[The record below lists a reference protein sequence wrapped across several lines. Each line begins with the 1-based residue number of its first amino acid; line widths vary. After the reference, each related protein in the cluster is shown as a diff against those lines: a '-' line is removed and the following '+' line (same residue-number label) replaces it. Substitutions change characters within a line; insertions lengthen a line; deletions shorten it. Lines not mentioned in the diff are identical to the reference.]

1 VDARGDR
8 TRGSEPDHHP
18 RLTLRRRLIVFE
30 GPEGAG
36 KSTQLHRLARWLEQR
51 GAPVSVLREPGGTGL
66 GDGIRRILLDP
77 SSDID
82 ERAEALLFM
91 ASRAQLVAREIR
103 PRLDRGDIVLLDRFF
118 LSTYAY
124 QVAGRGLDAGL
135 VRAANLLATGGLVP
149 DLTLLLLLSPER
161 GFARVEA
168 RGSHD
173 RMELAETD
181 FHQRVAEAFARYAGE
196 EWQRQNP
203 ECGRVVPI
211 DAGRGEDVVF
221 ESIVSIVA
229 AAWPESSALGSL

>member
-8 TRGSEPDHHP
+8 TRGGEPDHHP

-36 KSTQLHRLARWLEQR
+36 KSTQLHRLARWLEER
-51 GAPVSVLREPGGTGL
+51 AAPVSLLREPGGTRL
-66 GDGIRRILLDP
+66 GDDIRRILLDP
-77 SSDID
+77 ASDID

-103 PRLDRGDIVLLDRFF
+103 PMLDRGDIVLLDRFF

-124 QVAGRGLDAGL
+124 QVAGRGLDPEL
-135 VRAANLLATGGLVP
+135 VRSANLLATSGLVP

-161 GFARVEA
+161 SSARVEA

-173 RMELAETD
+173 RMELAEAD
-181 FHQRVAEAFARYAGE
+181 FHQRVTAAFGSYAAD
-196 EWQRQNP
+196 EWQRQHP

-211 DAGRGEDVVF
+211 DADRSEELVF
-221 ESIVSIVA
+221 ESIVA
-229 AAWPESSALGSL
+229 AIAASWPESSALGTV